1 MSELLHKVDEANTPA
16 EQVSSTP
23 VLTPAVDI
31 YENEKEL
38 VLTADLPGVRQE
50 DLKIK
55 LEKDVLTI
63 EGLAPVGDDQVGAL
77 LLAEFGAGHYFR
89 QFTLGQS
96 INRDGIVAKLNG
108 GQLTLTLPKAAAA
121 QPQQITISAG

>member
-1 MSELLHKVDEANTPA
+1 MSELLHKVDEANAPA

-38 VLTADLPGVRQE
+38 VLTADLPGVKQE

-55 LEKDVLTI
+55 LDKDVLTI
-63 EGLAPVGDDQVGAL
+63 EGLSHVVDNPASAL
-77 LLAEFGAGHYFR
+77 LLTEFGAGHYFR

-96 INRDGIVAKLNG
+96 INRDGIVAKLTS
-108 GQLTLTLPKAAAA
+108 GQLILTLPKAAAA
-121 QPQQITISAG
+121 QPQQIAISAD